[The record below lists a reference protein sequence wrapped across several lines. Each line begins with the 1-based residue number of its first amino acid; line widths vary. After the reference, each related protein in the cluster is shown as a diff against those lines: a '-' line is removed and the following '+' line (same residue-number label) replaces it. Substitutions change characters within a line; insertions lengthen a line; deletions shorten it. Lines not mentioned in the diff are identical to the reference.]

1 LIRSLYLK
9 PEKSARQDQN
19 RDAAARRRER
29 RKHARV
35 VLRIVASGSG
45 SKRSKNRLSRSIY
58 RGYRAD
64 VCEAIET
71 FLMALGT

>member
-1 LIRSLYLK
+1 LK
-9 PEKSARQDQN
+9 PEKRRFKDCGRAEVVRC
-19 RDAAARRRER
+19 ARRM
-29 RKHARV
+29 
-35 VLRIVASGSG
+35 
-45 SKRSKNRLSRSIY
+45 RLSRSIY